1 MAERILMNEF
11 KKLSQPGEIPWLNVQ
26 LGKSDDL
33 FLWDVAII
41 VLNPTSLYYGGYFKA
56 SKHTNA
62 QTPNGTNRSNR
73 FLSFLFVLLQAE
85 LKFPK
90 NYPYSPPEFRFL
102 RPLWH
107 PNIYPDGKL
116 CISILHPPGEDE
128 MSGELASERWSPVQ
142 NVESVLIS
150 ILSLLDDAEVS
161 SAANVDAGVMLRKDP
176 EGYKKIV
183 RENVE
188 TSKKDI
194 PDDFVMPESAEIKPP
209 PKDDTSDDFWYDS
222 GAESF
227 DGSDGGS
234 FGGSDAEMTYDE
246 DDDGQEDDTEDDDVE
261 EDSAEEDAR
270 RIAATPNKKV
280 LGLNVEDSSRTATPR
295 PT

>member
-11 KKLSQPGEIPWLNVQ
+11 KKLSKPGEIPWLNV
-26 LGKSDDL
+26 
-33 FLWDVAII
+33 
-41 VLNPTSLYYGGYFKA
+41 
-56 SKHTNA
+56 
-62 QTPNGTNRSNR
+62 
-73 FLSFLFVLLQAE
+73 QAE

-176 EGYKKIV
+176 EGYKKRV

-188 TSKKDI
+188 ASKKDI
-194 PDDFVMPESAEIKPP
+194 PEDFIMPVSAEIKPP
-209 PKDDTSDDFWYDS
+209 PKDEASDDFWYDS

-227 DGSDGGS
+227 GGSDEGS

-246 DDDGQEDDTEDDDVE
+246 DDDAGEDDTEDDDVE
-261 EDSAEEDAR
+261 EDEDDKTEEDAR
-270 RIAATPNKKV
+270 RIAATPNRKV

>member
-11 KKLSQPGEIPWLNVQ
+11 KQLSKPGENPWLNVQ
-26 LGKSDDL
+26 LGKGDNL

-41 VLNPTSLYYGGYFKA
+41 VSNPTSVYHGGYFKA
-56 SKHTNA
+56 
-62 QTPNGTNRSNR
+62 
-73 FLSFLFVLLQAE
+73 E
-85 LKFPK
+85 LKFPS

-128 MSGELASERWSPVQ
+128 MSGELASERWSPAQ
-142 NVESVLIS
+142 RVESVLIS

-161 SAANVDAGVMLRKDP
+161 SAANVDAGVMLRNDP
-176 EGYKKIV
+176 EAYNARV

-194 PDDFVMPESAEIKPP
+194 PEGFIMPSSAEVKPP
-209 PKDDTSDDFWYDS
+209 PKDDASDDFWYDS

-227 DGSDGGS
+227 GGSDEGS
-234 FGGSDAEMTYDE
+234 FEGSDAEMTYDE
-246 DDDGQEDDTEDDDVE
+246 DDGAEEDTEDDDVE
-261 EDSAEEDAR
+261 EDPVEDDAKR
-270 RIAATPNKKV
+270 LAATPNKQV
-280 LGLNVEDSSRTATPR
+280 LGINLEDSSRTATPR